1 MDRKTVMSRAHKSI
15 EQGRIKG
22 IKRYQRKF
30 GAFAVGE
37 SAFPFCL
44 SFCAIDCEREKKETA
59 AQVSNK
65 KKSGVETKISLN
77 KRRGP
82 HKSLLTAS
90 QSFSSGFSIATFLS
104 ASSSC
109 LFDFFLS
116 IFTRTTT
123 AG

>member
-1 MDRKTVMSRAHKSI
+1 M
-15 EQGRIKG
+15 
-22 IKRYQRKF
+22 
-30 GAFAVGE
+30 GAVL
-37 SAFPFCL
+37 P
-44 SFCAIDCEREKKETA
+44 D
-59 AQVSNK
+59 
-65 KKSGVETKISLN
+65 GVITETKISLN
-77 KRRGP
+77 KRRGA

-104 ASSSC
+104 ASSG